1 MRPIL
6 LAGTTDAF
14 ARRMYGAVDEALRE
28 RVRLWSAPL
37 AESGGLESLLQAN
50 PAVVVI
56 GPGLVDAVALRIA
69 ARIDAEQPGVGVVIA
84 LQGTPGASADV
95 ESAMA
100 AGVRGVLA
108 KDADAG
114 TIRATLAR
122 AVSAAD
128 RHSPPGGAEPTTAV
142 SRARVTT
149 ILSPKGG
156 AGKTVLS
163 TNLAVGLASR
173 SPRGVVI
180 VDLDLQFG
188 DVGYVL
194 GLKPRH
200 TIYDAVASSGEL
212 DITTLKMFL
221 THHKSDLYAL
231 CAPDEPA
238 RGEIV
243 TVEAVE
249 KIIGLLAADFDH
261 VVVDTVAGLSEHSL
275 ATIDHST
282 DIVFLADMDI
292 PSVRHLAKVV
302 AAFDALE
309 MTRQRRHFV
318 LNRADARVGLSMI
331 DVATAAGLDIE
342 FQIPISKQVPVT
354 LNEGNPIILSNPK
367 SPVTRAIWELVEKI
381 GGKSGRE
388 QLLTLKRSA

>member
-6 LAGTTDAF
+6 IAGTTDAF
-14 ARRMYGAVDEALRE
+14 ARRLFGAVDEAIRD

-37 AESGGLESLLQAN
+37 ADTGGLESLLQAN

-56 GPGLVDAVALRIA
+56 GPGLVDNVAIRIA
-69 ARIDAEQPGVGVVIA
+69 ERIDAGRPEIGVVIV
-84 LQGTPGASADV
+84 LQGVEGGQSDV

-100 AGVRGVLA
+100 AGVRGVLSNNSTV
-108 KDADAG
+108 D
-114 TIRATLAR
+114 TIRSTMAR
-122 AVSAAD
+122 AVLAAD
-128 RHSPPGGAEPTTAV
+128 RHSPVGGEQASAI

-156 AGKTVLS
+156 AGKTVVA
-163 TNLAVGLASR
+163 TNLALGLASR

-188 DVGYVL
+188 DVGYAL

-221 THHKSDLYAL
+221 THHRSDLYAL

-238 RGEIV
+238 RGEVV
-243 TVEAVE
+243 TVDAVE
-249 KIIGLLAADFDH
+249 KIIGLLASEFDH
-261 VVVDTVAGLSEHSL
+261 VVIDTVAGLSEHSL

-331 DVATAAGLDIE
+331 DVATSAGLDIE
-342 FQIPISKQVPVT
+342 LQIPISKQVPVT
-354 LNEGNPIILSNPK
+354 VNEGNPIILSNPK
-367 SPVTRAIWELVEKI
+367 SPVSRALWELVDRI
-381 GGKSGRE
+381 GSRSGRE
-388 QLLTLKRSA
+388 QPMTLKRSA

>member
-14 ARRMYGAVDEALRE
+14 ARRLYGAVDEALRD
-28 RVRLWSAPL
+28 RVRLWSAPPT
-37 AESGGLESLLQAN
+37 ESGGLEVMLQAN

-56 GPGLVDAVALRIA
+56 GPGLVDSVAIKVA
-69 ARIDAEQPGVGVVIA
+69 ERIDAERPEVGVIIVLQA
-84 LQGTPGASADV
+84 LEGGGTTV
-95 ESAMA
+95 EGAMA
-100 AGVRGVLA
+100 AGVRGVLS
-108 KDADAG
+108 KDSDG
-114 TIRATLAR
+114 DTIRSTVAR
-122 AVSAAD
+122 AVQAAD
-128 RHSPPGGAEPTTAV
+128 RHLPGTEQTAAV

-188 DVGYVL
+188 DVGYAL

-238 RGEIV
+238 RGEVV
-243 TVEAVE
+243 TVDAVE
-249 KIIGLLAADFDH
+249 RIIGLLAADFDH
-261 VVVDTVAGLSEHSL
+261 VVIDTVAGLSEHSL

-331 DVATAAGLDIE
+331 DVATSAGLDIE
-342 FQIPISKQVPVT
+342 LQIPTSKQVPVT

-367 SPVTRAIWELVEKI
+367 SPVSRAIWELVEKI

-388 QLLTLKRSA
+388 HPMTLKRSA